1 MAHDFPT
8 SKLALIYALSGN
20 DKGSTKTVHLS
31 CLTRDYKEY
40 LNYYRL
46 FKGAKSDEVPENRG
60 VERALIGLLSENY
73 PHLIRRLLEPRR
85 IIESIRTVLSE
96 EENMEVSDKIID
108 TIVTGLDK
116 KGYDLKI
123 NGRVIGLSTFVDE
136 ELVDSAED
144 EDESDEEAPENDS
157 ETSGDSQ

>member
-1 MAHDFPT
+1 MTHESST
-8 SKLALIYALSGN
+8 SKFALIYALSGN
-20 DKGSTKTVHLS
+20 DKGSTKTVHLP
-31 CLTRDYKEY
+31 CITRDYKDY

-85 IIESIRTVLSE
+85 VIESLSSVLTE

-108 TIVTGLDK
+108 TIITGLDK
-116 KGYDLKI
+116 RGYDLKI

-136 ELVDSAED
+136 ELVDEDGEDD
-144 EDESDEEAPENDS
+144 EDES
-157 ETSGDSQ
+157 ETTGDSQ